1 MIRHKV
7 LCFQIW
13 KDKRILYIYR
23 VLVLSMYVKLHF
35 SNFETLLSFIWM
47 IFRNILLCFLKCVLF
62 YNQTE
67 WYLVYENFP
76 KLLRSGL
83 CFAPNKTFLIIW
95 LPLYWVTFLRYLV
108 HWVVNSLSAGNLF
121 FIFLLLVSGIVPDIL
136 GIYRAKNYIVSGS
149 YCYFNF

>member
-95 LPLYWVTFLRYLV
+95 LPLYWVNISQV
-108 HWVVNSLSAGNLF
+108 SCSLSCKFFKCRKSLFHLSITSIWYSPWYIGN
-121 FIFLLLVSGIVPDIL
+121 I
-136 GIYRAKNYIVSGS
+136 
-149 YCYFNF
+149 